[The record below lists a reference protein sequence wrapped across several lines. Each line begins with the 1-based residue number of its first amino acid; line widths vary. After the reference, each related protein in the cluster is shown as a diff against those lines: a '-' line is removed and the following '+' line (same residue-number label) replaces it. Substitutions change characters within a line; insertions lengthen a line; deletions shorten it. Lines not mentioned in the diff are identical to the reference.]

1 MIRYLKVKD
10 SYDGKLFHIW
20 GVREDGMEHLFS
32 KHCTDDK
39 FSDGWALP
47 SGSMMPLSLMIK
59 KGTAIELTEEEAF
72 LELI

>member
-10 SYDGKLFHIW
+10 SSDDTMFHIW

-32 KHCTDDK
+32 NHCPDDN
-39 FSDGWALP
+39 FSDGWSLP
-47 SGSMMPLSLMIK
+47 FGSMMPLSLMVK